1 MASCSSQS
9 VLPILSDNS
18 GFGNWKFRVQLVLDV
33 KQLLET
39 TEINVEDIA
48 VDKEKKEFLKKDAK
62 AKLVT
67 VQCLPDK
74 YLDLVK
80 DARRAK
86 DMLKSLEE
94 VFERKSVFSKFYLK
108 KKLLALKFKPK
119 EKLVEH
125 FLHFDGLVHNLENA
139 GAKMDDTDKI
149 CHLLLTMSDNFNTV
163 ITAIETMKQ
172 YLPMELVKCRLLE
185 EELK

>member
-9 VLPILSDNS
+9 VLPILWDYS
-18 GFGNWKFRVQLVLDV
+18 GSGNWKFRVKLELDE

-48 VDKEKKEFLKKDAK
+48 EDKEKKEFLKKDAK
-62 AKLVT
+62 AKSVI

-86 DMLKSLEE
+86 DMIKSLEE
-94 VFERKSVFSKFYLK
+94 MFERKSVFRKFYLK

-119 EKLVEH
+119 EKLEEH
-125 FLHFDGLVHNLENA
+125 FLLLDSLARDLENA
-139 GAKMDDTDKI
+139 GAKVDDTDKI
-149 CHLLLTMSDNFNTV
+149 YHLLLTMGDNFSTV
-163 ITAIETMKQ
+163 ITTIETMK
-172 YLPMELVKCRLLE
+172 
-185 EELK
+185 LKT